1 MPLDIP
7 DPDVAK
13 LNPHFIL
20 GEIIDHVH
28 ALKDDHPEIN
38 IDELRKRL
46 IDVRNHQVDPEQQIR
61 GLIKVFENAPAFKQS
76 FDQLDADTQAKVKAF
91 AGGKRVAA
99 VVETSPL
106 QPKTSQPVE
115 QRFRLSDF
123 LSCFKGKKGD
133 LEDGDALPAR
143 PRLQKELSTAESEKI
158 FSTLPI
164 IYEDVEEKQ
173 RVDVSMHSYMDTS
186 QTMNEV
192 VSETTL
198 TGSFLGIFQS
208 SL

>member
-1 MPLDIP
+1 MPLEIP

-28 ALKDDHPEIN
+28 TLKDDHPEIN

-46 IDVRNHQVDPEQQIR
+46 IDVRNHKVDPEQQIR
-61 GLIKVFENAPAFKQS
+61 GLIKVFENAPAFKES

-99 VVETSPL
+99 VVGTSPL
-106 QPKTSQPVE
+106 EPKTSRPVE

-123 LSCFKGKKGD
+123 LSCFKGTKAD
-133 LEDGDALPAR
+133 LENGEALPAR

-158 FSTLPI
+158 SSTLPI
-164 IYEDVEEKQ
+164 VYEDVEEKDV
-173 RVDVSMHSYMDTS
+173 VDVSKH
-186 QTMNEV
+186 
-192 VSETTL
+192 
-198 TGSFLGIFQS
+198 
-208 SL
+208 